1 MAAQL
6 LVAVT
11 WLALLPLEMPGAS
24 PDPMVYPSQSS
35 GFAAWIVGGFF
46 GLGILVLFMIWT
58 SRRPKRP
65 S

>member
-1 MAAQL
+1 MGA
-6 LVAVT
+6 LVGWMWAV
-11 WLALLPLEMPGAS
+11 WLTLPLGAPTAS
-24 PDPMVYPSQSS
+24 PAPVYPTQSS